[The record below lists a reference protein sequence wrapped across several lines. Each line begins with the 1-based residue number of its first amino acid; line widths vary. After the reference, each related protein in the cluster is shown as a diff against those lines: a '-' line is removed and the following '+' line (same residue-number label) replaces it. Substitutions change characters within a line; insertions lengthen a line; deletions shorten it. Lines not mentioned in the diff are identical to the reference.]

1 VIADGTKIE
10 GVDLADEEHILID
23 LSDGR
28 TLKYSLA
35 ALSEL
40 PPVHIDVVVPETDTP
55 RDRRSKNTLG
65 SERRV

>member
-10 GVDLADEEHILID
+10 GVDVADEEHILID

-35 ALSEL
+35 ALREL
-40 PPVHIDVVVPETDTP
+40 APVHIDVVVPKTDLAT
-55 RDRRSKNTLG
+55 DRRTKTAAG